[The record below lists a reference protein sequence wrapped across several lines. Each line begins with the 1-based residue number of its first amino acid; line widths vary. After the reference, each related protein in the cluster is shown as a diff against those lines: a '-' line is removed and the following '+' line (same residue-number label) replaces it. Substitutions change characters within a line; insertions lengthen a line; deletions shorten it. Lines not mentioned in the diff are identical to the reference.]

1 MWDNLAVWQQFW
13 LTGLLIVWAL
23 LLFGGFVLGRE
34 RGQPSQRMPIW
45 TRMMS
50 SAALVIAGWS
60 WYLFSRDSVFALL
73 SLFTAA
79 GMTLGFVGDVFMA
92 GLMPLGN
99 RVLGGIAAFGAGHLL
114 YISGLVWYA
123 NTAGLEMNAART
135 AALIVW
141 LAVRTGGWYLV
152 VRRGQQ
158 AGILHY
164 AALPYALLLAGTAGT
179 ATGLATQQATFT
191 WTALGAALFLLSDLI
206 LAGELFSG
214 LHFRYVG
221 DIVWLTYGPGQM
233 LIVFGTGSA
242 LLWVSL

>member
-1 MWDNLAVWQQFW
+1 
-13 LTGLLIVWAL
+13 
-23 LLFGGFVLGRE
+23 
-34 RGQPSQRMPIW
+34 
-45 TRMMS
+45 
-50 SAALVIAGWS
+50 
-60 WYLFSRDSVFALL
+60 
-73 SLFTAA
+73 
-79 GMTLGFVGDVFMA
+79 MA

-141 LAVRTGGWYLV
+141 LAVGTGGWYLV

-179 ATGLATQQATFT
+179 ATGLATQQAAFT

-214 LHFRYVG
+214 LRFRYVG